1 MLIQGVTAHSIRC
14 TNVNNLEFKKDIV
27 HVGNVTYHHYFL
39 TEQGIYREP
48 EEGETKKPRISDDT
62 AVRVRNLLKNGTAQ
76 DVYEIAQSE
85 GLQVS
90 KRQCH
95 NQLRHLREPSGSE
108 SVGRVVKKK
117 KKEITMEQL
126 DLLKTLFPDEVTLY
140 RDDNN
145 ALNYEI
151 RICASGKID
160 QTFQVEQTDY
170 QYDGVEEFSYEDQMQ
185 DQIKEEPNE
194 FIDGVPDISDSLMH
208 YPKFD
213 LDRL

>member
-1 MLIQGVTAHSIRC
+1 
-14 TNVNNLEFKKDIV
+14 
-27 HVGNVTYHHYFL
+27 
-39 TEQGIYREP
+39 
-48 EEGETKKPRISDDT
+48 
-62 AVRVRNLLKNGTAQ
+62 
-76 DVYEIAQSE
+76 
-85 GLQVS
+85 
-90 KRQCH
+90 
-95 NQLRHLREPSGSE
+95 
-108 SVGRVVKKK
+108 
-117 KKEITMEQL
+117 MEQL

-140 RDDNN
+140 RGQLENLSRSTIEKYGGASIRQIYQTSYLLIKANTISDDNN

-194 FIDGVPDISDSLMH
+194 LIDGVPDISDSLMH

-213 LDRL
+213 LDSL